1 MIMIVGIH
9 LVARAP
15 TILFLSDDMGREEGG
30 GGDSYATDFKAI
42 SIPSGVWV
50 LRNMSPPIP

>member
-1 MIMIVGIH
+1 MIVGIH